1 MSGLQSTQAGS
12 RGDALQ
18 KPPPVWGNVPPRNRA
33 FTGRVQLLEDLH
45 RRLQEGTTAVLPEA
59 LQGMGGVGKSQLA
72 VEYVYR
78 HLHEYQVVWWIP
90 AEQPQQIRQFLVQLA
105 GRLNLKVGS
114 GEANTAVPAVIEA
127 LRIGEPF
134 KNWLLIFDNAEDP
147 ESVRE
152 FFPTNGPG
160 RILVTS
166 RNSQWTSSARPLEVD
181 VFTREES
188 RWAIASPWWGSCTSD
203 PL

>member
-1 MSGLQSTQAGS
+1 MHS
-12 RGDALQ
+12 
-18 KPPPVWGNVPPRNRA
+18 
-33 FTGRVQLLEDLH
+33 
-45 RRLQEGTTAVLPEA
+45 RLQEGTTAVLPEA

-78 HLHEYQVVWWIP
+78 HLNEYQIVWWIP

-105 GRLNLKVGS
+105 NRLGLNVGS

-127 LRIGEPF
+127 LRVGEPF

-166 RNSQWTSSARPLEVD
+166 RNAQWASSARPWRSTCSPARRAV
-181 VFTREES
+181 RCS
-188 RWAIASPWWGSCTSD
+188 R
-203 PL
+203 